1 MQNKKSLINLTIKA
15 KLILLL
21 ILAIVAL
28 ASLSVLSY
36 FQATKLSTLQ
46 DEGYERSVDAQVVTN
61 AKHSLNALYSIAA
74 DTIINGYSENL
85 RDEYESSKTN
95 ANDELMIVK
104 DSVDTEEEEQLI
116 NSAIEKSSSFGKII
130 EEELYMGLQKNSLST
145 AEIEVID
152 GKLDSLKAEYF
163 DIMNRIAILLEEEA
177 VLVDEEY
184 DALSAQGIRLSII
197 ISLTISLVLTVL
209 MIMVIISIV
218 KPIAGVTEIISK
230 QSRLDFSFDQNSA
243 SAKYINKADE
253 IGAMTRALKVMED
266 NVREFIIKTSQ
277 ASEQVAAAS
286 EELTATSQQSATASE
301 EVAKTIEEIARGAS
315 EQAKDT
321 EQSASNVQDLGN
333 MLEKDAEYLAEL
345 NQAATD
351 IDYKKNEGFSILKD
365 LIRKTQQNNEAAK
378 TIHEIIISN
387 NESAIKIETA
397 SAMIQNIATQ
407 TNLLALN
414 AAIEAARAGE
424 AGKGFSVVADEIRKL
439 AEQSNSFTNEIKVVI
454 DELKTKSQN
463 AVNKVQD
470 VISIVDTQA
479 NSVKLTEDKF
489 AQIALSIDQVKSIIQ
504 KLNASSESME
514 ANKSTILNLMENLSA
529 IAEENAAGTQEASAS
544 IEEQTAAIEEIANSS
559 ESMAQ
564 IAEELRRLIQKF
576 TV

>member
-1 MQNKKSLINLTIKA
+1 MQNKKSLINLSIKV
-15 KLILLL
+15 KLILLV
-21 ILAIVAL
+21 ILAIAAL
-28 ASLSVLSY
+28 ASLSVLSF
-36 FQATKLSTLQ
+36 FQATKLSLLQ
-46 DEGYERSVDAQVVTN
+46 DEGHDRAVDAQVVIN
-61 AKHSLNALYSIAA
+61 AKHSLNALYGIAA
-74 DTIINGYSENL
+74 DTIINGYSEDL
-85 RDEYESSKTN
+85 RDEYETIKTKV
-95 ANDELMIVK
+95 NDELMVVK

-116 NSAIEKSSSFGKII
+116 NNAIKQSISFEKII
-130 EEELYMGLQKNSLST
+130 ENELYVGLQNKSLST
-145 AEIEVID
+145 AEIEIID
-152 GKLDSLKAEYF
+152 GKLDGLKADYF
-163 DIMNRIAILLEEEA
+163 DIMIQITDSLNEEA
-177 VLVDEEY
+177 VLGDETY
-184 DALSAQGIRLSII
+184 DAINSQGIELSII
-197 ISLTISLVLTVL
+197 ISLVISFVLTIL

-218 KPIAGVTEIISK
+218 KPIAGVTEIINK
-230 QSRLDFSFDQNSA
+230 QSKLDFSFKQNSA
-243 SAKYINKADE
+243 VAKYINKTDE
-253 IGAMTRALKVMED
+253 IGVMTSALKVMED
-266 NVREFIIKTSQ
+266 NVRDFIIKTSQ
-277 ASEQVAAAS
+277 ASEQVAAAA
-286 EELTATSQQSATASE
+286 EELTATSLQSATASE

-365 LIRKTQQNNEAAK
+365 LIKKTQQNNEVAK

-387 NESAIKIETA
+387 NESAVKIEKA

-489 AQIALSIDQVKSIIQ
+489 AQIALSIDQVKGIIQ
-504 KLNASSESME
+504 KLNVSSESME
-514 ANKSTILNLMENLSA
+514 ANKSSIINLMQNLSA

-544 IEEQTAAIEEIANSS
+544 IEEQTASIEEIANSS
-559 ESMAQ
+559 ESMTK

>member
-46 DEGYERSVDAQVVTN
+46 DEGYNRAVDAQVVTN
-61 AKHSLNALYSIAA
+61 AKHSLNALYSMAA

-85 RDEYESSKTN
+85 RDEYESIKIN

-130 EEELYMGLQKNSLST
+130 EEELYIGLQNNSLST

-163 DIMNRIAILLEEEA
+163 DVMNKISDSLNEEA
-177 VLVDEEY
+177 VLGDEEY
-184 DALSAQGIRLSII
+184 DALSSQGIRLSII
-197 ISLTISLVLTVL
+197 ISLTISFVLAIL

-230 QSRLDFSFDQNSA
+230 QSRLDFSSDQNSVA
-243 SAKYINKADE
+243 VKFINKSDE

-266 NVREFIIKTSQ
+266 NVREFIIKTSE

-333 MLEKDAEYLAEL
+333 MLEKDAEYLTEL
-345 NQAATD
+345 NHAATD
-351 IDYKKNEGFSILKD
+351 IDYKKNEGFNILKD
-365 LIRKTQQNNEAAK
+365 LIQKTQQNNEAAN

-387 NESAIKIETA
+387 NESAVKIETA

-414 AAIEAARAGE
+414 AAIEAARAGD

-454 DELKTKSQN
+454 DELKMKSEN

-470 VISIVDTQA
+470 VILIVDTQA

-489 AQIALSIDQVKSIIQ
+489 AQIAFSIDQVKSIIQ

-514 ANKSTILNLMENLSA
+514 ANKSTILNLMQNLSA

-559 ESMAQ
+559 EGMAQ
-564 IAEELRRLIQKF
+564 IAEELRSLIQKF

>member
-243 SAKYINKADE
+243 VAKYIKKADE
-253 IGAMTRALKVMED
+253 IGVMTRALKVMED